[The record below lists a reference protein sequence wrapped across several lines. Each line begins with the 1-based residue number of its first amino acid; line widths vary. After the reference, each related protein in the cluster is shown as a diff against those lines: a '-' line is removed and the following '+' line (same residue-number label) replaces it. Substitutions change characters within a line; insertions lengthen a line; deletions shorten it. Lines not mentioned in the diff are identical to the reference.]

1 MSNEIK
7 GLKSAL
13 AARLAEVN
21 ETIARLEADALK
33 LRRAIDA
40 LGSESHLEP
49 TQGKPSPPANR
60 QRLPKNNLTIKQM
73 VVDVL
78 QNRSGYGHSNDIL
91 GWINED
97 YDINLIRTS
106 LSPQLSRLRKAGVLE
121 YDQTNRTWRLG
132 DNASSPI
139 IQP

>member
-1 MSNEIK
+1 
-7 GLKSAL
+7 
-13 AARLAEVN
+13 
-21 ETIARLEADALK
+21 
-33 LRRAIDA
+33 
-40 LGSESHLEP
+40 
-49 TQGKPSPPANR
+49 
-60 QRLPKNNLTIKQM
+60 M